1 MIARQAASRHDT
13 AHVRMPNQ
21 CLVPGVEDA
30 QHTDLGTHVAWV
42 GSDLPRR
49 RGTDLKEPCV
59 QTCAVPIGERQEP
72 MQEREDDVDV
82 WHAEE
87 LVLAGVEPARTRRTP
102 STRPVR
108 TSVPAH
114 SFGASPT
121 VRVIGMNAT
130 ETPSMNA
137 SKHKATGPARAVAST
152 CTRRIDEGARRY

>member
-114 SFGASPT
+114 SCRGLADCEGNWDERHRDAFNERFEAQGDRTRPRRG
-121 VRVIGMNAT
+121 VHLYAT
-130 ETPSMNA
+130 
-137 SKHKATGPARAVAST
+137 
-152 CTRRIDEGARRY
+152 D